1 MFRAVCES
9 HASNILFHAVVGFLR
24 AITGIGDLGGAE
36 ARALLRTRMP
46 GADQQDLLLLD
57 DLLGIGDPAVVLPQI
72 APDARRRRLI
82 ALVNADSFGRQLP
95 GIFIVEDAHWI
106 DEVSESMM
114 VDLLGAIAQT
124 PSLVVITYR
133 PEYRGLLAR
142 MAELATDHPCAFG

>member
-1 MFRAVCES
+1 ML
-9 HASNILFHAVVGFLR
+9 H
-24 AITGIGDLGGAE
+24 
-36 ARALLRTRMP
+36 
-46 GADQQDLLLLD
+46 
-57 DLLGIGDPAVVLPQI
+57 
-72 APDARRRRLI
+72 
-82 ALVNADSFGRQLP
+82 SFGRQLP

-142 MAELATDHPCAFG
+142 MASSQLITLAPWMIRRPTCW